1 MKLAKFKSEGH
12 SAGVGIVA
20 GENLRPL
27 RLTAQYASLA
37 DILSA
42 DDPAEVARSL
52 ADATASTLP
61 LAAVR
66 LLPPID
72 RQEVWA
78 AGVTY
83 RRSQIARMEESVDG
97 ASFYDK
103 VYLAPRPEIF
113 FKAAPHRVRGPG
125 EPLRIRG
132 DANWNVPEPE
142 VALVLDSR
150 LRLVGYTVGN
160 DMSARDIEGENPLY
174 LPQAKTYD
182 ACCGLGPWITLAGD
196 MPPPNEMAI
205 RLTVRRGPGVAYA
218 GSTHA
223 GQMAR
228 SFDDL
233 IGWLGRE
240 CTFPD
245 GAFLLTGTGI
255 VPDDN
260 FTLASGDIVEIAIDG
275 IGTLVNPVERGASG
289 VVR

>member
-1 MKLAKFKSEGH
+1 MKLAKFTSDRH
-12 SAGVGIVA
+12 TAGVGIVD
-20 GENLRPL
+20 GEDLRPL
-27 RLTAQYASLA
+27 RLTSQYASLA

-42 DDPAEVARSL
+42 DDPAGIAQSL
-52 ADATASTLP
+52 VDTAAGTIP

-66 LLPPID
+66 LRPPVD

-103 VYLAPRPEIF
+103 VYVAPRPEIF

-150 LRLVGYTVGN
+150 LRLVGFTIGN

-182 ACCGLGPWITLAGD
+182 ACCGLGPWITLAAA
-196 MPPPNEMAI
+196 MPAPDKIAI
-205 RLTVRRGPGVAYA
+205 RLTVRRGAGVAYA

-228 SFDDL
+228 TFDDL
-233 IGWLGRE
+233 VGWLGRE

-260 FTLASGDIVEIAIDG
+260 FTLASGDVVEIAIEG
-275 IGTLVNPVERGASG
+275 IGLLVNPVERGPSG
-289 VVR
+289 QRA